1 MAKKKLFDKQAY
13 IRQLVEQLANDGER
27 IIKAAYNTRGFT
39 NRTYNL
45 HDSYASA
52 VYVNGVL
59 RHDSIRYIGPEK
71 AELNTARELGDYAG
85 DRTRPV
91 HRATGGDKRYLKGD
105 TVVAY
110 GRDEAKRFLN
120 DYKPT
125 SSGIQ
130 LVVIAAMFY
139 AGIVESKGY
148 QVLSQ
153 SYTELLD
160 LAKKYGKGAT
170 VKQLDVYRNQDAV
183 GKGSFGFN

>member
-1 MAKKKLFDKQAY
+1 MAKKKLFNKEAY

-27 IIKAAYNTRGFT
+27 IVKAAYASKGFKD
-39 NRTYNL
+39 RSYNL
-45 HDSYASA
+45 YDSYASA
-52 VYVNGVL
+52 VYVNGIL
-59 RHDSIRYIGPEK
+59 RHNTVRYAGPEK
-71 AELNTARELGDYAG
+71 AKLSSARELGNYEG
-85 DRTRPV
+85 ERTRPV
-91 HRATGGDKRYLKGD
+91 HRAAGGDKRYLTGD

-120 DYKPT
+120 DYKPAGT
-125 SSGIQ
+125 GIQ

-153 SYTELLD
+153 SYTELMA
-160 LAKKYGKGAT
+160 LAAKYGGI
-170 VKQLDVYRNQDAV
+170 VRQLDAYRNQDAV

>member
-1 MAKKKLFDKQAY
+1 MAKKKLFNKEAY
-13 IRQLVEQLANDGER
+13 IRQLVAQLANDGER
-27 IIKAAYNTRGFT
+27 IIKTAYNTRGFN

-59 RHDSIRYIGPEK
+59 RHNTIRYIGPEK
-71 AELNTARELGDYAG
+71 AKLNTSHELGDYAG

-91 HRATGGDKRYLKGD
+91 YRGTGGDKRYLTGD
-105 TVVAY
+105 TIVAY
-110 GRDEAKRFLN
+110 GRDEAIRFLN
-120 DYKPT
+120 DYKPIG
-125 SSGIQ
+125 SGIQ

-153 SYTELLD
+153 SYTELMA
-160 LAKKYGKGAT
+160 LAKKYGDGAT
-170 VKQLDVYRNQDAV
+170 VRQLDIYRDPDTI
-183 GKGSFGFN
+183 GKGTFSIS

>member
-1 MAKKKLFDKQAY
+1 MAKIEYISKDKY
-13 IRQLVEQLANDGER
+13 IRQLVEELANDGER
-27 IIKAAYNTRGFT
+27 IIKAAYETRGFN

-59 RHDSIRYIGPEK
+59 RHNTIRYVG
-71 AELNTARELGDYAG
+71 AEMANSRTNDKELGDYAG

-91 HRATGGDKRYLKGD
+91 YRGGDKRYLKGD
-105 TVVAY
+105 TIQAY
-110 GRDEAKRFLN
+110 GRDEAKRFFN
-120 DYKPT
+120 DYKPPKDG
-125 SSGIQ
+125 GIQ

-153 SYTELLD
+153 SYTELIA
-160 LAKKYGKGAT
+160 LANKYGAT
-170 VKQLDVYRNQDAV
+170 VKQLDVYRDPNKIGV
-183 GKGSFGFN
+183 GSFQIK